1 MILFNRLH
9 HHVALLTGALLF
21 CACQVA
27 NADDIV
33 STNKLDDAKA
43 RFNKGLILTEQGKT
57 ADAIQIFSAL
67 TKDYPELPEPYNN
80 LAVLYANQGQYDLAK
95 QSLEMAMRTHP
106 SYATAHKN
114 LGDIYGKM
122 ASQAY
127 DRALQPDRSSST
139 TQTKLAMIQELSA
152 SGSRIK
158 EASAHVTPSPVKTA
172 VTTPVVVAADKATPA
187 QTYSAAPSPEPA
199 FKVDESKM
207 AKEAVIAWAAAWSAK
222 NTAAY
227 LSFYAANFK
236 TPKGETRAAWEAARK
251 ERISTPK
258 FIHVEVQISAV
269 QPIDINHVA
278 VKFRQSYKADHMKV
292 SSNKTLLMVK
302 TGGKWL
308 IQEERAR

>member
-1 MILFNRLH
+1 MILFNHLH
-9 HHVALLTGALLF
+9 HHAAQLTGALLF
-21 CACQVA
+21 CASMA
-27 NADDIV
+27 AYAGDIA
-33 STNKLDDAKA
+33 SANKLEDAQS
-43 RFNKGLILTEQGKT
+43 RFNKGLMLTEQGKT

-80 LAVLYANQGQYDLAK
+80 LAVLYASQGQYDLAK
-95 QSLEMAMRTHP
+95 HSLEMAMRTHP

-127 DRALQPDRSSST
+127 DRALQPERSNAT
-139 TQTKLAMIQELSA
+139 TQTRLAMIQELSTT
-152 SGSRIK
+152 GSRTK
-158 EASAHVTPSPVKTA
+158 ETSAHSAPSPGKPD
-172 VTTPVVVAADKATPA
+172 VTTPVVVAANKATPA
-187 QTYSAAPSPEPA
+187 QAIAASPRQEPVT
-199 FKVDESKM
+199 KVDDSKM

-222 NTAAY
+222 DTAAY
-227 LSFYAANFK
+227 LSSYAADFK

-258 FIHVEVQISAV
+258 FIHVEVRISAV

>member
-1 MILFNRLH
+1 MILFNRLQH
-9 HHVALLTGALLF
+9 HATLLTGALLC
-21 CACQVA
+21 CASLVA
-27 NADDIV
+27 SADEIASAD
-33 STNKLDDAKA
+33 KLADAQA
-43 RFNKGLILTEQGKT
+43 RFHKGLILTEQGKA

-67 TKDYPELPEPYNN
+67 TKDYPDLPEPYNN
-80 LAVLYANQGQYDLAK
+80 LAVLYASQGQYDLAK

-127 DRALQPDRSSST
+127 DRALQPERSNAT
-139 TQTKLAMIQELSA
+139 TQTKLAMIHELPA
-152 SGSRIK
+152 RGSRTK
-158 EASAHVTPSPVKTA
+158 ETSAHITPAPGKTA
-172 VTTPVVVAADKATPA
+172 MTTPVVVAANKTTPA
-187 QTYSAAPSPEPA
+187 QVISSSPRPVPAP
-199 FKVDESKM
+199 KTDETKS
-207 AKEAVIAWAAAWSAK
+207 AKEVVIAWAAAWSAR

-227 LSFYAANFK
+227 LSFYADDFK

-269 QPIDINHVA
+269 QAIDINHVA
-278 VKFRQSYKADHMKV
+278 VKLRQSYKADHMKV